1 MLFTVSFFFLLNF
14 KGIFFIYS
22 FASKMEFS
30 LSQASPNLYSFKY
43 IEAVIVVAFHGIMC
57 MTAKKAKEHKT
68 RFLFFSAIKNGRF

>member
-1 MLFTVSFFFLLNF
+1 
-14 KGIFFIYS
+14 
-22 FASKMEFS
+22 MEFS

-57 MTAKKAKEHKT
+57 MTAKKAKEHKN